1 VSKKN
6 HGEHEDTGKKV
17 ERAVRKKDS
26 TYLAT
31 KLIPVVP
38 VTPLVGP
45 LLSSTQD
52 WD

>member
-1 VSKKN
+1 LSKKN
-6 HGEHEDTGKKV
+6 HGERGDTGEKV

-38 VTPLVGP
+38 VVGP
-45 LLSSTQD
+45 LLNSAQD
-52 WD
+52 WE